1 MHPAGDHRRSRGGGR
16 GNEEAV
22 VAGEGRGRRLRGR
35 AGILVAAAALAVGYA
50 GTALAARDRVPAGA
64 AVAGVRVGGLDR
76 AAAVRLLQQ
85 RLGGAPAAVT
95 VRAGVRTAQLDRA
108 EAGLSFDPERVV
120 GDLFGAPLAPA
131 AVWRRLAGT
140 AAAMGRAAGADPG
153 PIRRASPQP

>member
-64 AVAGVRVGGLDR
+64 TVAGVRVGGLDR
-76 AAAVRLLQQ
+76 AAAVRLLAD
-85 RLGGAPAAVT
+85 RLPPPAPA
-95 VRAGVRTAQLDRA
+95 
-108 EAGLSFDPERVV
+108 P
-120 GDLFGAPLAPA
+120 P
-131 AVWRRLAGT
+131 RRG
-140 AAAMGRAAGADPG
+140 GGG
-153 PIRRASPQP
+153 